1 MLNQCFSPACLLSA
15 SSRGEAYYEK
25 EAGGSEK
32 TQDVNS
38 NEVTLVM
45 VMVLIVLGFLTIVLN
60 IKIMVIVMIK
70 LMTMMM
76 TAILNMD
83 RDDED
88 NVHNKDRCEQETMMA
103 KWG

>member
-15 SSRGEAYYEK
+15 SSRGEGYYEK

-45 VMVLIVLGFLTIVLN
+45 VVVLITIVLN

-70 LMTMMM
+70 LMTTMM

-83 RDDED
+83 
-88 NVHNKDRCEQETMMA
+88 
-103 KWG
+103 G